1 MKFTFS
7 QQEEQQRKDI
17 YGKLQVSVR
26 LYEFTAPCVATNDI
40 VFMTR
45 LQRYPVMDTVD
56 HECSC
61 F

>member
-1 MKFTFS
+1 MRNVKFTFS

-45 LQRYPVMDTVD
+45 LQR
-56 HECSC
+56 CIL
-61 F
+61 